1 MEERGGWGQEATIPC
16 SFALEE
22 KDEREEETME
32 TAASGIS
39 SSPTD
44 QSTADAKIQADLNV
58 LKEKMDLCESLL
70 PSATAMDDGFMGV
83 VGFLEACSPRVVEL
97 VEAAAQG
104 ALGEEI
110 LMECLA
116 VNDRLTTLLTKTDAK
131 LPPVGDNVPAVAAAI
146 TPAGSSAVTAES
158 EDLLFQV
165 SDAPA
170 PPANAKT
177 TGEEDPFAPST
188 ASAKTTGEEDPFG
201 NQVLAS
207 TPSNDE
213 FDDFFQQRTAK

>member
-1 MEERGGWGQEATIPC
+1 MAT
-16 SFALEE
+16 AL
-22 KDEREEETME
+22 
-32 TAASGIS
+32 SGSS
-39 SSPTD
+39 SSPSSTD
-44 QSTADAKIQADLNV
+44 QSTADAKIQADLHV

-70 PSATAMDDGFMGV
+70 LTATAVDDGFMGV
-83 VGFLEACSPRVVEL
+83 VGFLEACAPRVVEL

-104 ALGEEI
+104 SLGEDM

-116 VNDRLTTLLTKTDAK
+116 VNDRLTTLLTQTDAK
-131 LPPVGDNVPAVAAAI
+131 LPPVGENVPAVAAAI
-146 TPAGSSAVTAES
+146 PPPAAAES
-158 EDLLFQV
+158 DDLLLQV
-165 SDAPA
+165 SDTP

-177 TGEEDPFAPST
+177 TGE
-188 ASAKTTGEEDPFG
+188 EEDPFG